1 MMSKREILKF
11 SFIKSIPIMCS
22 YLFVSMAYGI
32 LMEEAG
38 FDWYYSL
45 LVSMT
50 VYTGAFQFVFTTFL
64 ASGASILTIAI
75 TAFFMN
81 SRQTFY
87 SLSFVDEFSR
97 MGKRLPYMIHTMTDE
112 TFAVNCTVELPEKER
127 HDVFFFVALFS
138 RIYWMTGAVAGGVL
152 GQIIPFSMEGIDFC
166 MTALFVVIFM
176 DQWEKAER
184 HLPALL
190 GAGIG
195 VACLLVFGE
204 NRFMLPALM
213 IVSALLVIYNRRGG
227 VKQ

>member
-1 MMSKREILKF
+1 
-11 SFIKSIPIMCS
+11 MCS

-97 MGKRLPYMIHTMTDE
+97 MGKRLP
-112 TFAVNCTVELPEKER
+112 
-127 HDVFFFVALFS
+127 
-138 RIYWMTGAVAGGVL
+138 
-152 GQIIPFSMEGIDFC
+152 
-166 MTALFVVIFM
+166 
-176 DQWEKAER
+176 
-184 HLPALL
+184 
-190 GAGIG
+190 
-195 VACLLVFGE
+195 
-204 NRFMLPALM
+204 
-213 IVSALLVIYNRRGG
+213 
-227 VKQ
+227 